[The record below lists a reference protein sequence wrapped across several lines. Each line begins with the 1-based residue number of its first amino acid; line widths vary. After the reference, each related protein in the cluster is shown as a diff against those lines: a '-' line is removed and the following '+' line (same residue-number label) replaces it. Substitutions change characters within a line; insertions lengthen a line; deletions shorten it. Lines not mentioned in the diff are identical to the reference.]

1 MRAAQP
7 TSESPTSVA
16 RPSLRKALGS
26 ALFIPL
32 KAKYFDAFE
41 RKEKTTEYRLRGP
54 RWNARTCW
62 IGRPV
67 VLSRGYGKHR
77 RLSGKIVGFHY
88 DTLPEKIPNWIA
100 CYGPRAGVAACIA
113 IALDPPNARAEA
125 RREQPKT

>member
-1 MRAAQP
+1 MSAATQ
-7 TSESPTSVA
+7 TLESPA
-16 RPSLRKALGS
+16 RPPRPSLRAALGS

-32 KAKYFDAFE
+32 KAEYFDAFE

-77 RLSGKIVGFHY
+77 RICGRIVGFHY
-88 DTLPEKIPNWIA
+88 DNLPAKIPNWIA

-113 IALDPPNARAEA
+113 IALDPPNKELSDSAHS
-125 RREQPKT
+125 